1 MLKQLPRRPSVSQV
15 DPEQFPNVRVHESAY
30 VDDPCEIGEGTSI
43 WHFSHIMPNCTIGK
57 KCNIGQNVVVSPEV
71 IIGNNVKI
79 QNNVSLYTGVILEDD
94 VFCGP
99 SMVFTNVIN
108 PRSEIVRRG
117 EYQQTLV
124 KQGASMGAN
133 CTILCGTTIGRFAFI
148 GAGAVVSCDVPDYAL
163 MIGVP
168 AKRHA
173 WVCRC
178 GDTLPPTNTCA
189 SCGNI
194 YKETSGVLQPKQET
208 QTKCEEICQ

>member
-1 MLKQLPRRPSVSQV
+1 VPHV
-15 DPEQFPNVRVHESAY
+15 DPEKFPNVHIHESAY

-43 WHFSHIMPNCTIGK
+43 WHFCHIMANCRIGK
-57 KCNIGQNVVVSPEV
+57 KCNIGQNVVVSPKV
-71 IIGNNVKI
+71 TIGNNVKI

-117 EYQQTLV
+117 EYAPTLV

-133 CTILCGTTIGRFAFI
+133 CTIICGITVGRFAFI
-148 GAGAVVSCDVPDYAL
+148 GAGAVVLCDVPNYAL

-168 AKRHA
+168 AKQSA

-178 GDTLPPTNTCA
+178 GVTLNETNEC
-189 SCGNI
+189 SGCGNT
-194 YKETSGVLQPKQET
+194 YREVDGNLQPIHEIQSKNKTQEL
-208 QTKCEEICQ
+208 CQ